1 MTSHLTEISKLQANT
16 VSQKEKP
23 DLCFINTQKAGIPSG
38 KAPQQQ
44 PLENDVSSAEQQGV
58 KQIKTIITLLN
69 VNIDY
74 YDS

>member
-1 MTSHLTEISKLQANT
+1 MTSYITEISKLQVNT
-16 VSQKEKP
+16 ISRKDNPEFQFV
-23 DLCFINTQKAGIPSG
+23 NTQKAGIPSG
-38 KAPQQQ
+38 KAPRQQ
-44 PLENDVSSAEQQGV
+44 PLEHDVSSAERLGV